1 MKGKWLNVVTAVYGF
16 TECVNKSQMLCL
28 AKKKNQNAIGCVI
41 SAHHK
46 ELKLHVI
53 KYM

>member
-28 AKKKNQNAIGCVI
+28 AKKK
-41 SAHHK
+41 
-46 ELKLHVI
+46 I
-53 KYM
+53 KMRLVVLSVLITKS